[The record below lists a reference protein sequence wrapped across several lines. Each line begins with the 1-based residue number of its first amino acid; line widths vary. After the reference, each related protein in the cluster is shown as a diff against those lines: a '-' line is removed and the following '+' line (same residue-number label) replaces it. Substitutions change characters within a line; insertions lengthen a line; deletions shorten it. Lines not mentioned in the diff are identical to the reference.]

1 MLFAPSAQPN
11 STAELRKTNRHNV
24 FMEIYKKHSVSKEHI
39 KQNLGLS
46 LPTVTQNLNELESIG
61 IIRKNG
67 VFCSTGGRKANAYAV
82 VRDYKIAVG
91 FFVQKASYSI
101 EAIDLYGDVLCSESF
116 ECPFA
121 NTPEYYH
128 QLGTDLDGFIRRNHI
143 DSTAILGV
151 NIALEAIVSPD
162 HTTVTYSEVYK
173 CTGLTRDE
181 MCENIPYPCRLY
193 HDSHATAEAEL
204 WARDDIRN
212 AVIVILNRYMG
223 GSLIIDSN
231 ICEGDSFECVMEHML
246 LDKDG
251 PKCYCGK
258 TGCFES
264 FCSTYALE
272 RDAGEPL
279 DSFFEH
285 LRSGDEA
292 RARLWDRYLR
302 YLAVGINNIRMMIDC
317 EFIIGGHMLK
327 YMTEDD
333 FARLKETVNHE
344 CPLSL
349 GDIIISPSKFKSE
362 SAAQGAALP
371 IIKEYLQTV

>member
-1 MLFAPSAQPN
+1 MLFAPSVQPN

-204 WARDDIRN
+204 QEYAQAAMEWAQEVDQSSTAYAGAEATVNAIANGIANATPAVASAVASLNSVLAGLSFGGGQSFHLDGSHAMGLDYVPFNNYLAQLHEGESVLTAEEAKVWRDFKYGGASVANTIDYD
-212 AVIVILNRYMG
+212 AMG
-223 GSLIIDSN
+223 GVMRENIKAGGNVYLDGRVVGRVISEQQGNSLR
-231 ICEGDSFECVMEHML
+231 
-246 LDKDG
+246 
-251 PKCYCGK
+251 
-258 TGCFES
+258 
-264 FCSTYALE
+264 ALE
-272 RDAGEPL
+272 R
-279 DSFFEH
+279 
-285 LRSGDEA
+285 SG
-292 RARLWDRYLR
+292 W
-302 YLAVGINNIRMMIDC
+302 
-317 EFIIGGHMLK
+317 
-327 YMTEDD
+327 
-333 FARLKETVNHE
+333 
-344 CPLSL
+344 
-349 GDIIISPSKFKSE
+349 
-362 SAAQGAALP
+362 QG
-371 IIKEYLQTV
+371 